1 MNIDQ
6 KYIENGF
13 FIFNTKL
20 ENNLRNIRTK
30 FTKIFDNSA
39 RMNGLDPIK
48 NDKDIAKFS
57 KTNHELWVS
66 SYDQLRFLP
75 EVLAISNEQTI
86 LKNIKKCCKFGWSSK
101 TINF

>member
-13 FIFNTKL
+13 FIFNAKL

-66 SYDQLRFLP
+66 SLIFII
-75 EVLAISNEQTI
+75 ISNDRFVNLST
-86 LKNIKKCCKFGWSSK
+86 CCSRNG
-101 TINF
+101 I